1 MWLIYK
7 NLEMW
12 GFSYRGRR
20 KFFATA
26 LPKEDSGCQL
36 GFCIVGVSIQLEP
49 IEKPPKTGPIS
60 VERLNSIPFNLSF
73 APPPHSAA
81 ERHNLP
87 ELWTFSD
94 VVLPLLNKLKGCL
107 TFALFAFA
115 CGC

>member
-1 MWLIYK
+1 VVDLQEPGDVGILLQGQK
-7 NLEMW
+7 KILCDC
-12 GFSYRGRR
+12 SLQR
-20 KFFATA
+20 
-26 LPKEDSGCQL
+26 DSGCQL

-49 IEKPPKTGPIS
+49 VEKPPKTGPIS